1 MHVIRFIISTMILIV
16 EELILN
22 HMGYSIV
29 NWEWWVIILLTICYR
44 LLGTLF

>member
-16 EELILN
+16 DELILI

>member
-16 EELILN
+16 EELILI